1 MSVIKP
7 QLAINH
13 RAKERELEELTL
25 AKLGNDVRNY
35 LTNMQDNRKE
45 IDALR
50 KEGVK
55 FDEQC

>member
-35 LTNMQDNRKE
+35 LTNMQENRKE